1 MKVKENLKKI
11 GTCVLA
17 GSMAASGFMAVPV
30 FAASSADAATNN
42 TAVNDALDN
51 ADIID
56 YSRTGSI
63 TIYKYDST
71 SAQRDGVW
79 SANDDGT
86 VTVTSGGQ
94 SYTVE
99 STGEAN
105 ATAEEALADYAIQG
119 VEFSYVH
126 LGDVETYSFTG
137 GGNTDIS
144 VVYEIDDGL
153 AGILGLEEAEA
164 YDMQAEGV
172 AFPCDNDRLHYD
184 SSQLGDALAELM
196 ASGDTA
202 AKNQLETYAEV
213 NRTGTFADTDAN
225 GYTHLDNLP
234 LGLYLIVETEVPE
247 EVTVTVAPWL
257 VSLPFTN
264 ISDSEQTAQDEDT
277 NTISETWLY
286 DATCY
291 PKDQTGNPTLDKM
304 VRNAYGNILASGGLS
319 SYGTNYVVSAF
330 DDTVGADDAEALV
343 NSRNTE
349 EGTDEYKF
357 GDTTTASEGDILDY
371 IVVSK
376 LPAITSNA
384 TFLTRYTFVDNLS
397 AGLTYNKDARIAIYN
412 NEADANLNNLENA
425 VMAMDLDE
433 VRTSLGNGDTTFEDG
448 GNPTGAWLY
457 SQNYVNFN
465 VTGNSSGLSLGET
478 TMTISF
484 TEDGLRMINEGLA
497 QSADVLDY
505 GGYAYTDGEGNVVLN
520 EDGFSDYY
528 VVLYYTVTVNS
539 DAQVVLGDD
548 GNPNDVNLT
557 WERTSED
564 YTNTLEDRCYVYA
577 YGVDLTKYFSDSNG
591 DFSNVQFLLY
601 NETDGYYVVADTVDD
616 STDEN
621 IYYAGGAG
629 DVAGTELGKTGIP

>member
-86 VTVTSGGQ
+86 VTITTGGL

-99 STGEAN
+99 STGEVN

-126 LGDVETYSFTG
+126 LGDVETYSFTS

-144 VVYEIDDGL
+144 VVYEIDDEL

-257 VSLPFTN
+257 VSLPFY
-264 ISDSEQTAQDEDT
+264 QYQ
-277 NTISETWLY
+277 
-286 DATCY
+286 
-291 PKDQTGNPTLDKM
+291 
-304 VRNAYGNILASGGLS
+304 
-319 SYGTNYVVSAF
+319 
-330 DDTVGADDAEALV
+330 
-343 NSRNTE
+343 
-349 EGTDEYKF
+349 
-357 GDTTTASEGDILDY
+357 
-371 IVVSK
+371 
-376 LPAITSNA
+376 
-384 TFLTRYTFVDNLS
+384 
-397 AGLTYNKDARIAIYN
+397 
-412 NEADANLNNLENA
+412 
-425 VMAMDLDE
+425 
-433 VRTSLGNGDTTFEDG
+433 
-448 GNPTGAWLY
+448 
-457 SQNYVNFN
+457 
-465 VTGNSSGLSLGET
+465 
-478 TMTISF
+478 
-484 TEDGLRMINEGLA
+484 
-497 QSADVLDY
+497 
-505 GGYAYTDGEGNVVLN
+505 
-520 EDGFSDYY
+520 
-528 VVLYYTVTVNS
+528 
-539 DAQVVLGDD
+539 
-548 GNPNDVNLT
+548 
-557 WERTSED
+557 
-564 YTNTLEDRCYVYA
+564 
-577 YGVDLTKYFSDSNG
+577 
-591 DFSNVQFLLY
+591 
-601 NETDGYYVVADTVDD
+601 
-616 STDEN
+616 
-621 IYYAGGAG
+621 
-629 DVAGTELGKTGIP
+629 